1 MAYQTDQNE
10 ALGRILMVL
19 TNFTIGLSGK
29 AREKPGKAGPI
40 WRAPDASNQPEK
52 NFSLIIFFSLTTII
66 SKNFQILYYENGE
79 MPNLLVWSANKV
91 PEGGVTGKNFFSKI
105 HSKFY

>member
-1 MAYQTDQNE
+1 MAYQTVQGE

-19 TNFTIGLSGK
+19 TNFTIGLSRK

-52 NFSLIIFFSLTTII
+52 KFHFIIFFSLTTFV
-66 SKNFQILYYENGE
+66 SKIFQIYYYKNGE
-79 MPNLLVWSANKV
+79 MPDLFVWLANKV
-91 PEGGVTGKNFFSKI
+91 PEGGVTGENFVN
-105 HSKFY
+105 KFRSEFY

>member
-1 MAYQTDQNE
+1 MAYQTVQGE

-40 WRAPDASNQPEK
+40 WRAPDASYQPEK
-52 NFSLIIFFSLTTII
+52 NFSLINFFSFTTFV
-66 SKNFQILYYENGE
+66 SKIFQILYYKNGE
-79 MPNLLVWSANKV
+79 MPNLLV
-91 PEGGVTGKNFFSKI
+91 
-105 HSKFY
+105 

>member
-19 TNFTIGLSGK
+19 TNFIVGFSRK

-40 WRAPDASNQPEK
+40 WRSPDASNEPEK
-52 NFSLIIFFSLTTII
+52 KRFSNKIFLVE
-66 SKNFQILYYENGE
+66 QL
-79 MPNLLVWSANKV
+79 LLV
-91 PEGGVTGKNFFSKI
+91 KI
-105 HSKFY
+105 FKFYTIKLEKC

>member
-19 TNFTIGLSGK
+19 TNFIVGFSRK

-40 WRAPDASNQPEK
+40 WRSPDASNEPEK
-52 NFSLIIFFSLTTII
+52 FFFTNKIFLVE
-66 SKNFQILYYENGE
+66 Q
-79 MPNLLVWSANKV
+79 MLLVK
-91 PEGGVTGKNFFSKI
+91 FF
-105 HSKFY
+105 KFYTIKMEKC

>member
-1 MAYQTDQNE
+1 MAYQTVQGE

-40 WRAPDASNQPEK
+40 WRAPDASYQPE
-52 NFSLIIFFSLTTII
+52 FFFYIIFLVL
-66 SKNFQILYYENGE
+66 QL
-79 MPNLLVWSANKV
+79 LLV
-91 PEGGVTGKNFFSKI
+91 KI
-105 HSKFY
+105 FKFYSIKMEKCQICWFDQLIKSQKEGSQEKTFLVKFTQNFTN